1 MPITILKNSSKKFTL
16 PLVDNL
22 GNTYTAKPGSY
33 KIVNENPELGDIIY
47 DQNTG
52 IGVATS
58 KGTNGLMNY
67 HFSATTIQGKVVNG
81 TDSVIIADTVDKE
94 DANQVIALYSE

>member
-1 MPITILKNSSKKFTL
+1 MPITILKNSSKNFTL

-33 KIVNENPELGDIIY
+33 KVVNDNPELGDITY

-52 IGVATS
+52 IGVAMS
-58 KGTNGLMNY
+58 KGTNGVMNY
-67 HFSATTIQGKVVNG
+67 HFSATTIQGKVVSG
-81 TDSVIIADTVDKE
+81 KDFVVIADSVDKE
-94 DANQVIALYSE
+94 DANQVVALYQD

>member
-22 GNTYTAKPGSY
+22 GNTYTPKPGSY
-33 KIVNENPELGDIIY
+33 TVVNDNPELGDITF
-47 DQNTG
+47 DQKTG

-58 KGTNGLMNY
+58 KGTNGVMNY
-67 HFSATTIQGKVVNG
+67 HFGAVTIQGKVVSG
-81 TDSVIIADTVDKE
+81 SDSVVIADTVDKE
-94 DANQVIALYSE
+94 DANQVVALYQD